1 MNAHK
6 RTMRTAL
13 IAFLITVGLI
23 TAGLAAAPAFAS
35 TAQRPDIP
43 QFIPDDA
50 AEVEPFLPIYLA
62 SQHYTA
68 DVNERITITIT
79 DRTGASRRSTIRLII
94 GPSQKQDTPG
104 PVALRLADLHVV
116 ENPADGTVRAINAR
130 DGLYYAQWPTPGNP
144 TQPATI
150 TDILPPIPLPQ
161 LTFRQA
167 QLSTLKHA
175 GSWPLSPNIN
185 WTTAQTDRRRNQ
197 FTLEG
202 EGDAGP
208 ATMTIAFTGR
218 LIDFDSPT
226 IDGGRVRLTITPTG
240 EQPTVTTLDTAGRQ
254 RVPTLAR
261 LTPREG
267 PAKQGQRC
275 PPIIANEINIRD
287 DSSSPVP
294 SAWSHWSLED
304 DINDNAHPANTTHM
318 LVFIRSATWTEHA
331 DSFHALARS
340 VRTTIEQTSNNQ
352 QQQNQTNTPIKPAVI
367 PRLIVVRD
375 LTDPADDNTLLQG
388 LDLTTQPA
396 PRFLVSR
403 SPGTTIDRFVPPQ
416 TPAAVV
422 LVDHRGVIID
432 VKPINSGDMQS
443 LTDSITQTIRAA
455 PNNNTNSDPK

>member
-6 RTMRTAL
+6 RAMQSAIIAILSTAGVF
-13 IAFLITVGLI
+13 A
-23 TAGLAAAPAFAS
+23 AGLAEATAFAS
-35 TAQRPDIP
+35 TVQRPDFS
-43 QFIPDDA
+43 QLIPDDA
-50 AEVEPFLPIYLA
+50 AEVEPLLPIYLA
-62 SQHYTA
+62 SQHYTNE
-68 DVNERITITIT
+68 VNERITITIT

-94 GPSQKQDTPG
+94 GQPQKQDNPG
-104 PVALRLADLHVV
+104 PLALRLADLHVV
-116 ENPADGTVRAINAR
+116 ENPTEGTVRAINAR
-130 DGLYYAQWPTPGNP
+130 DGLYYAQWPTPDNP

-150 TDILPPIPLPQ
+150 ADILPPIPLPQ

-185 WTTAQTDRRRNQ
+185 WTAAQTDHRRNQ

-208 ATMTIAFTGR
+208 ASMTIAFTGR

-240 EQPTVTTLDTAGRQ
+240 EQPTVTTIDTAGRQ

-267 PAKQGQRC
+267 PAKKGQRC

-287 DSSSPVP
+287 DSSSPAP

-304 DINDNAHPANTTHM
+304 DIHDNAHPANTTHM
-318 LVFIRSATWTEHA
+318 LVFIRSAAWTEHA
-331 DSFHALARS
+331 DSFLALARN

-388 LDLTTQPA
+388 LDLNTQPA
-396 PRFLVSR
+396 LRFLVSR
-403 SPGTTIDRFVPPQ
+403 SPGTTIDRFAPPQ
-416 TPAAVV
+416 TPAAAV

-432 VKPINSGDMQS
+432 VMSINSDDTQT
-443 LTDSITQTIRAA
+443 LTDTIAQTIRDAH
-455 PNNNTNSDPK
+455 NNSTTSDTK